1 MIGPKATRFVHG
13 ATRPNVHCRPRSGGA
28 APAWRKTA
36 STPVARTRCAR
47 TTRNENLN
55 KATPVSIESRTGVVH
70 DPRPNGR
77 AWTTEAD
84 QPGGHAE
91 RILDHVA
98 TLLEPSHPEYGSC
111 GAANA
116 AASQACCQRTS
127 CGARTVARCRNSH
140 KGNSWHSSRTRN
152 RLGIDCVATQ
162 RQPGSSAEAGGH
174 ARCCPL
180 GTSAAALVPSAA
192 AFGLLAHVLV
202 VPPDGPLHARVFHSG
217 TCPAFPLVYRGPM
230 SIRRVPETL
239 TPTSREGGVL

>member
-1 MIGPKATRFVHG
+1 MIGPKATRFVDG

-47 TTRNENLN
+47 TTRNESLN
-55 KATPVSIESRTGVVH
+55 KATPVSIEARTGVVS

-98 TLLEPSHPEYGSC
+98 TLLEPSHPEYESC
-111 GAANA
+111 GDANA

-152 RLGIDCVATQ
+152 RTGDRLRSDSATAREQ
-162 RQPGSSAEAGGH
+162 RGGGWARSLLPAGYLHCSSRPVRCG
-174 ARCCPL
+174 ARASCARTYRP
-180 GTSAAALVPSAA
+180 TRRA
-192 AFGLLAHVLV
+192 
-202 VPPDGPLHARVFHSG
+202 LHARAFHS
-217 TCPAFPLVYRGPM
+217 APLLFVRH
-230 SIRRVPETL
+230 
-239 TPTSREGGVL
+239 